1 MTRPLPIPIGV
12 DDYKKLIDKGSV
24 YIDKT
29 LFIKEFWEDGS
40 EIILTPRPRRF
51 GKTLNL
57 SMLKYF
63 FEHQNSQ
70 EESTAY
76 LFEKTNIWK
85 DPKYQKLQGKFPVI
99 FITFKDVKVD
109 TWTEAYQQFTD
120 LLIEEIERLVEPIYT
135 SLTPRYQ
142 RWYDAILDETA
153 TVTNYKNSLFT
164 LTKILKQHYRKKVIV
179 LIDEYDSPITHAY
192 LKGYYPKMIG
202 FMRGLLSKVLK
213 TNPAL
218 DRALLT
224 GITRTAKEGIFSGLN
239 NLAVCTALSEKY
251 SDKFGFTDN
260 EVGSLIAQY
269 GLQAQQAAIKSW
281 YNGYTFGKTQVYN
294 PWSVLNCIDA
304 KGDLKPYWVN
314 TSDNELVARII
325 AQASDETKNE
335 LKHLLEGNPITGKK
349 IDEGVVLPDLDAE
362 DQEPWSFLL
371 FTGYLTAIDRTTRD
385 DLYFYTLAI
394 PNKEILV
401 LYKDLVLR
409 AIGKVFSFAKLK
421 RLFEALITGDV
432 TNVTTL
438 LQGYIDN
445 MCSFH
450 DLPNDDMERSVHM
463 FVLGLL
469 AELSYRYIIQS
480 NRESGD
486 GRYDIMLMPRDHNDF
501 GILLEFKK
509 TKSKTKAVLATA
521 ADKALQQI
529 KTHDYKKQLR
539 NFGYQGKIICYGVSA
554 CGKHIA
560 LKMETIGAL

>member
-1 MTRPLPIPIGV
+1 MTKLPPIPIGV
-12 DDYKKLIDKGSV
+12 DDFKEIIDRGSV
-24 YIDKT
+24 YVDKT
-29 LFIKEFWEDGS
+29 LLIKEFWEDGS
-40 EIILTPRPRRF
+40 KIVLTPRPRRF

-63 FEHQNSQ
+63 FERTEQSNS
-70 EESTAY
+70 Y

-85 DPKYQKLQGKFPVI
+85 DPKYRELQGKFPVI
-99 FITFKDVKVD
+99 SITLKDVKKRNWGDAYKQIIELLSKEVKRTLSPLYNSLGADQQKRYHALVD
-109 TWTEAYQQFTD
+109 RTADSVDYCNSLLFMTEILEAY
-120 LLIEEIERLVEPIYT
+120 
-135 SLTPRYQ
+135 
-142 RWYDAILDETA
+142 
-153 TVTNYKNSLFT
+153 YK
-164 LTKILKQHYRKKVIV
+164 TKTIV
-179 LIDEYDSPITHAY
+179 LIDEYDTPIVAAY
-192 LKGYYPKMIG
+192 LNDYYSDMVSFIRDL
-202 FMRGLLSKVLK
+202 FSAVLK

-218 DRALLT
+218 NRAFLT

-239 NLAVCTALSEKY
+239 NLAVCSVLNEKY
-251 SDKFGFTDN
+251 SDKFGFTDK

-269 GLQAQQAAIKSW
+269 NLKEQQEDIRSW
-281 YNGYTFGKTQVYN
+281 YNGYTFGKTQAYN
-294 PWSVLNCIDA
+294 PWSVLNCIDS
-304 KGDLKPYWVN
+304 KGMLKPYWVN
-314 TSDNELVARII
+314 TSDNELVARVI
-325 AQASDETKNE
+325 AQADDETKNE
-335 LKHLLEGNPITGKK
+335 LMLLLEGKPITKKK
-349 IDEGVVLPDLDAE
+349 IDEGVVLPDLDTE

-371 FTGYLTAIDRTTRD
+371 FTGYLTAIDCVVKN
-385 DLYFYTLAI
+385 DLYLYSLAI

-401 LYKDLVLR
+401 LYKDLVLK

-421 RLFEALITGDV
+421 KLFEALITGDV

-438 LQGYIDN
+438 LQGYIDS

-450 DLPNDDMERSVHM
+450 DLPQDNMERSVHM

-509 TKSKTKAVLATA
+509 TKSKTKAVLAAA

-529 KTHDYKKQLR
+529 KTHNYKKQLR
-539 NFGYQGKIICYGVSA
+539 DFGYKGKIICYGISA

-560 LKMETIGAL
+560 LKMGTIGAL